1 MVNSFRIKGEFSIK
15 MGTKIIVSSVVNSL
29 KIKGEFSV
37 LENSL
42 PSVPSLFYIG
52 KVKHKKVLFNLPS
65 QHFLPDSQI
74 CALARKKVEMNVEGG
89 K

>member
-52 KVKHKKVLFNLPS
+52 KVKHRKVLFNFGFATFSP
-65 QHFLPDSQI
+65 
-74 CALARKKVEMNVEGG
+74 KVPNMRIDA
-89 K
+89 

>member
-52 KVKHKKVLFNLPS
+52 KVKHRKVLFNFFDS
-65 QHFLPDSQI
+65 QHFLPNSQI
-74 CALARKKVEMNVEGG
+74 CVLMRKKVGG
-89 K
+89 